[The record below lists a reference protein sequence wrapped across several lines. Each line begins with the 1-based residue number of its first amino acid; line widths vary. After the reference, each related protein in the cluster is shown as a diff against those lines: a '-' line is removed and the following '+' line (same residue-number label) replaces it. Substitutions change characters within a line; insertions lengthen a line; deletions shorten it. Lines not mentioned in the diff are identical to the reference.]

1 MASHQLWL
9 GHAAG
14 HGGICH
20 CTGAGG
26 EYLYLKDEGRRGGRP
41 GPTLFD
47 GRRAN
52 SNHRR
57 FGRFVIGEW
66 RSEENPAANGPE
78 RRYAVVAKANE
89 AGALPQAPL
98 RLPFELAESLTE
110 VQVRPWL
117 LPPVYERLSR
127 GQEQFL
133 AEFRLA
139 VPLFMRFSGIDFDGD
154 DDAVQKLDAFIKR
167 VQNILAYYGG
177 YLIQL
182 TIGDKGSYVYGA
194 FGAPLAHHDDP
205 ARAVA
210 AALELRSVSETFQ
223 ILGSPVGQA
232 GSVSTIS

>member
-1 MASHQLWL
+1 VGDAQIQTIDVLAGVTIDRMA
-9 GHAAG
+9 AAEQQ
-14 HGGICH
+14 
-20 CTGAGG
+20 TRQG
-26 EYLYLKDEGRRGGRP
+26 EVVVDTETVP
-41 GPTLFD
+41 D
-47 GRRAN
+47 VAA
-52 SNHRR
+52 
-57 FGRFVIGEW
+57 RFVIGEW

-98 RLPFELAESLTE
+98 RLPFELAESLTK

-139 VPLFMRFSGIDFDGD
+139 VPLLMRFSGIDFDGD

-205 ARAVA
+205 DRAVA
-210 AALELRSVSETFQ
+210 AALKLRSVSETFQ